1 MLDLLQGELR
11 GLDRRSALGRL
22 GLISGWLQAYAS
34 VRAAWCS
41 AEEAQKVLWV
51 VAIERDLAR
60 KEATGAED
68 RCHMVEAEL
77 KALQD
82 QQTAHASQ
90 LQEREEKLKAQEA
103 AVADRDAELKKAAL
117 EQAAER
123 DRLTKLKD
131 EAEADQASLTEARKA
146 AVMERNTLVSLEAR
160 FHKAQRS
167 LFGDDSSKKATVTTP
182 RESPA
187 ALLPEVLA
195 VCSRMLSTGLALWW
209 RARFLPQP
217 LRVSSAISI
226 SRTPASTS
234 PHSLLRW
241 TQDSRDAAAAAVK
254 SSVDAMLS
262 KFLVFGPPNEA
273 EGTGDAPG
281 DEAPL
286 VGDGGTQV

>member
-1 MLDLLQGELR
+1 
-11 GLDRRSALGRL
+11 
-22 GLISGWLQAYAS
+22 
-34 VRAAWCS
+34 
-41 AEEAQKVLWV
+41 
-51 VAIERDLAR
+51 
-60 KEATGAED
+60 
-68 RCHMVEAEL
+68 MVEAEL